1 LIRRKA
7 LSSRIVA
14 LALAVAAATTL
25 ACSSGEP
32 EKKQELTEREKDSV
46 FARSRIPGAK
56 AVGTALR
63 NADSA
68 SARGN
73 RLDSADR
80 NP

>member
-1 LIRRKA
+1 
-7 LSSRIVA
+7 LSSRTIA
-14 LALAVAAATTL
+14 LTLALVAASAL
-25 ACSSGEP
+25 ACSTGEP

-68 SARGN
+68 TSRTN
-73 RLDSADR
+73 KIETADTT
-80 NP
+80 P

>member
-1 LIRRKA
+1 M
-7 LSSRIVA
+7 SQRIVVFVLAA
-14 LALAVAAATTL
+14 LAAMTV

-68 SARGN
+68 TARTN
-73 RLDSADR
+73 RLQTADTT
-80 NP
+80 P